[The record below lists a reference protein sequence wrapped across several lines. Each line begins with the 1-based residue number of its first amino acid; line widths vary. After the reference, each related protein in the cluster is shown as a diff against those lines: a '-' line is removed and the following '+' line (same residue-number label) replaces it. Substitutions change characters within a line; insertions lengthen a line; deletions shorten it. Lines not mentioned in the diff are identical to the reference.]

1 LRVGDPTFVGAVIV
15 GILVWGGLFFREPR
29 LRALIPFRSPDVN

>member
-1 LRVGDPTFVGAVIV
+1 VIV

-29 LRALIPFRSPDVN
+29 VRALIPFRKPNVD